1 MNIQKSAVERSL
13 RSSRN
18 NDLQAS
24 RIDKDLLPAEKAKA
38 LKEVVQQLEKQLKA
52 NRDLLIVVISE

>member
-38 LKEVVQQLEKQLKA
+38 VKEVVQQLEKQLKA

>member
-38 LKEVVQQLEKQLKA
+38 VKEVVRQLEKQLKA